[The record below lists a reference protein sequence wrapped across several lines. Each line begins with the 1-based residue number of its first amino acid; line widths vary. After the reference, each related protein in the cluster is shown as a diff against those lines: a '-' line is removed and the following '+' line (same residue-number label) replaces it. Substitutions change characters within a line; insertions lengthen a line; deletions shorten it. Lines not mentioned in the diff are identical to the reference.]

1 MKLLT
6 SIRRELTLLSR
17 SVYFYSE
24 IAVAVICLLVLL
36 VLMPENFDSRAT
48 EYAFIDMP
56 QDQAAVMESALFG
69 GAEAPAEVTLGSRG
83 GEIPAR
89 LYTTDLKYVY
99 VVNDRDSLIALCED
113 TGCVGAVLRDPG
125 DAPAFEYFLQG
136 NETERYREYT
146 ALLLSANL
154 EDILD
159 AAEKQDVRALEE
171 KPRALTDRQ
180 SVLPLML
187 SVNCVLMG
195 ILVAAA
201 FIVEDKKT
209 KVIKALRVVPS
220 PIGIYLAAKM
230 AAVVLMALVTTLIIA
245 APVMLGDANYLALCL
260 TVICGSFFTISIGV
274 LLASF
279 FDDIGKAFSS
289 VYVLLIIMMI
299 PGILGMIPAAGASWV
314 RFIPSYYV
322 VQSIKESLL
331 NRDAAYALLCCCGFA
346 AGGLILAFISVKRY
360 QAAGI
365 GAGG

>member
-24 IAVAVICLLVLL
+24 IAMAVICLLVLL

-48 EYAFIDMP
+48 EYIFIDMP
-56 QDQAAVMESALFG
+56 PVQSAAMEEALFS
-69 GAEAPAEVTLGSRG
+69 GAKAPEEVTLNHRG
-83 GEIPAR
+83 NEVPAR
-89 LYTTDLKYVY
+89 LYTTDMKYVY
-99 VVNDRDSLIALCED
+99 MLNSRDDLIVLCED
-113 TGCVGAVLRDPG
+113 TGCIGTVLRDSNG
-125 DAPAFEYFLQG
+125 KPAYEYYLQG
-136 NETERYREYT
+136 NETERYMDYT
-146 ALLLSANL
+146 TLLLSANL
-154 EDILD
+154 GEILE
-159 AAEKQDVRALEE
+159 AAEKQVVKALED
-171 KPRALTDRQ
+171 KPRVLTDRQ

-220 PIGIYLAAKM
+220 RIGVYLTAKIT
-230 AAVVLMALVTTLIIA
+230 AVILMALATTLIIS
-245 APVMLGDANYLALCL
+245 APVMLADANYLTLCL
-260 TVICGSFFTISIGV
+260 TVICGGFFTISIGV

-289 VYVLLIIMMI
+289 VYVLLIVLMI
-299 PGILGMIPAAGASWV
+299 PGILGMMPAVSVSWV

-322 VQSIKESLL
+322 VQSVKESLL
-331 NRDAAYALLCCCGFA
+331 NRDAAYVLLCCAGFA
-346 AGGLILAFISVKRY
+346 AGGLILSFISIKRY
-360 QAAGI
+360 QAVGI
-365 GAGG
+365 GVGG